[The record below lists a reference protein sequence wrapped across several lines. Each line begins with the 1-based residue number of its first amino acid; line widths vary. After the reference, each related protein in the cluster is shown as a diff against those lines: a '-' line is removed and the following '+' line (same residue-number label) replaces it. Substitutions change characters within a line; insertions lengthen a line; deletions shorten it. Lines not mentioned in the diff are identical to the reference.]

1 MSDDEVPNE
10 DAPAVPSGLAS
21 VMAGILGKKKLPKK
35 VVILAKGKTDKQ
47 IALKKRKEEEETEES
62 KEAKKSKV
70 ESGESLPKIT
80 PESYKEKQLKVSS

>member
-47 IALKKRKEEEETEES
+47 IALKKRKEEETEES

-80 PESYKEKQLKVSS
+80 PESSKEKQLKVSS